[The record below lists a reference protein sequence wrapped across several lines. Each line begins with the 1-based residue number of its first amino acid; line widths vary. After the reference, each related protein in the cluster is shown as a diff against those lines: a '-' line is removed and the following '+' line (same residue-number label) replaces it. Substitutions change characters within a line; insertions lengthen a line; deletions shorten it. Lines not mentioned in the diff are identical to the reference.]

1 MKGVSLRNYPSVL
14 TSLRG
19 SQVAERMMSL
29 VANEIREALR
39 TSAIT
44 ATGWYPVSW
53 KRELHRA
60 GSLAAGEPHLART
73 MGHEMTRRD
82 LNGIYRAFMRLVSPG
97 TVLQAGARIFSTYL
111 RPGKYQVAEVR
122 DGFVRV
128 EFSQCYGFD
137 PNMWLDVLGGCE
149 AVLEAAGAQAV
160 RLRIESGGRE
170 GDSSCSAIGWWTA
183 DGTPREAP

>member
-19 SQVAERMMSL
+19 SHVTERMMSL
-29 VANEIREALR
+29 VPEELREGLR
-39 TSAIT
+39 SGGIT
-44 ATGWYPVSW
+44 ATAWYPVSW

-60 GSLAAGEPHLART
+60 GALATGEAHLART
-73 MGHEMTRRD
+73 MGREMTLRD
-82 LNGIYRAFMRLVSPG
+82 LNGIYRAFMRLVSPP

-122 DGFVRV
+122 EGFVRV
-128 EFSQCYGFD
+128 EFTQCYGFD

-149 AVLEAAGAQAV
+149 AVLEAAGAQSV

-170 GDSSCSAIGWWTA
+170 GDSSCSAIAWWTG
-183 DGTPREAP
+183 DTPPLGEP